1 LYENDT
7 VVVRLLDALMLVK
20 DFFKIDDTNVFK
32 VVLNE
37 KKPKKLVKEIKEKY
51 VNKYDLEKM

>member
-1 LYENDT
+1 M
-7 VVVRLLDALMLVK
+7 VVRLLDALMLVK

-51 VNKYDLEKM
+51 VNKYDLEKV